1 MTYVTKQIRLVSNK
15 FNCRRSG
22 PEDELEVRL
31 SVKGMKQKQ
40 PTVVATVSVPWLD
53 GSSNQLSDV
62 GCVKD
67 AVLEGDKIY
76 FPLVASPEYRD
87 VIHGDCALGILVS

>member
-15 FNCRRSG
+15 FNCRRSD

-31 SVKGMKQKQ
+31 SVNGMKQKQ
-40 PTVVATVSVPWLD
+40 PTVVVTVAVPWLE

-67 AVLEGDKIY
+67 AVLDGDKIY

>member
-15 FNCRRSG
+15 FNCRRSD

-40 PTVVATVSVPWLD
+40 PTVAAVEADALD
-53 GSSNQLSDV
+53 LM
-62 GCVKD
+62 
-67 AVLEGDKIY
+67 
-76 FPLVASPEYRD
+76 
-87 VIHGDCALGILVS
+87 LGLGLGFRV